1 MIAHLLQ
8 GDLQAD
14 SVTST
19 ESAFLV
25 RKWKRKV
32 KITYAV
38 RKKLC
43 DIMKKMII
51 TACRRNHER
60 IYATGHNR
68 YISKTSL

>member
-43 DIMKKMII
+43 DIMEKNDNY
-51 TACRRNHER
+51 C
-60 IYATGHNR
+60 
-68 YISKTSL
+68 L

>member
-25 RKWKRKV
+25 RKWKRNV

-43 DIMKKMII
+43 DIMEKNDNY
-51 TACRRNHER
+51 C
-60 IYATGHNR
+60 
-68 YISKTSL
+68 L